1 MRMMFKRLMGI
12 TPPPKVRTPVGA
24 EQRPVEAHSR
34 PPSIIVGIDG
44 EPIEKP
50 AETQPVKH
58 QE

>member
-24 EQRPVEAHSR
+24 EQRPVEV
-34 PPSIIVGIDG
+34 PVE

-50 AETQPVKH
+50 AEEQPVKP